1 MDHNHDNKKIE
12 NNEPGATLSISGMHC
27 ASCATIIEMAL
38 MDVPGVT
45 NAKVNF
51 ASEKAFVFG
60 NNIDQEKLAE
70 LLIAVKK
77 SGYSAEV
84 YDESHPEKD
93 KDRKKKEIRAIKI
106 KFFASLILSL
116 PMVYF
121 MALDFIPSLPGKMI
135 MPWNGLLSLL
145 LTIPI
150 QFMIGWSFYKGAW
163 HSLKMRSF
171 NMDSLVAIGTSTAFF
186 YSVWQYIVF
195 ILSSKS
201 LIGLNGEPIMGLYF
215 ETAAFLITFIT
226 LGKWLEENAKG
237 KTSEAI
243 KKLMGLQP
251 KTALVIKDGKEI
263 EVSIDQL
270 SVGDIVIVKPGEKI
284 PVDGIIIKGSSSVDE
299 SMVTGE
305 SIPVEKNIRDKVVGA
320 TINKNGY
327 LEFEVTKVG
336 KDTFLSQI
344 IRLIEEA
351 QASKA
356 PIQDLAD
363 RVSSWFVPAVLVIAL
378 ITFIVWFFV
387 LDATLVFSLMA
398 FTSVIVIA
406 CPCALGLATP
416 TALIAGTG
424 KGAEFG
430 VLIKGGE
437 PLEKTSKIDT
447 IVFDKTGTLTNGKPE
462 VTDIIELELKD
473 KNKIIAL
480 ASALEKSS
488 EHPLAEAIIKY
499 SEQNNISFEKSPEF
513 KNIPGQGVSGKI
525 NNEFYYFGNR
535 KLITETLKIN
545 LEQIGGQ
552 ISKLEE
558 EGKTAMLLSDTKN
571 VLGIIAVADTLKQ
584 TTAKVIE
591 LLHKR
596 GIKVYMLTGDN
607 LRTAKAIAKMAGIE
621 NVIAEVMPEDK
632 EMEVKKLQDLGL
644 NVAMVG
650 DGINDAPALAK
661 ADLGIAM
668 GSGTDVAMETGGIII
683 VKNDLRDIITALD
696 LGQQTMSKIKQNLF
710 FALFYNVVGIPIAA
724 RAFSAW
730 GFVLKP
736 ELAGLAMALSS
747 VSVVSNSLLLKQ
759 FRPGKKNYFSMVA
772 PFVMT
777 GIFATIFFVLGR

>member
-1 MDHNHDNKKIE
+1 MEHEHNNKRISGE
-12 NNEPGATLSISGMHC
+12 VPSTILSVSGMHC

-38 MDVPGVT
+38 QDVPGVT

-51 ASEKAFVFG
+51 ASEKAYVFG
-60 NNIDQEKLAE
+60 NNIDQEKLTE
-70 LLIAVKK
+70 LLKAVKN

-84 YDESHPEKD
+84 YDEDHPEIEIARKQKEIHD
-93 KDRKKKEIRAIKI
+93 IKKK
-106 KFFASLILSL
+106 FFISLILSL

-121 MALDFIPSLPGKMI
+121 MALTFIPSLPGKNI
-135 MPWNGLLSLL
+135 MPLNGLLSLI

-150 QFMIGWSFYKGAW
+150 QFIIGRGFYIGMW
-163 HSLKMRSF
+163 HSLKMKSF

-186 YSVWQYIVF
+186 YSLWQYILF
-195 ILSSKS
+195 ALSSKS
-201 LIGLNGEPIMGLYF
+201 LIGINGELIAGLYF
-215 ETAAFLITFIT
+215 ETSAFLITFVT

-243 KKLMGLQP
+243 KKLMSLQP

-270 SVGDIVIVKPGEKI
+270 SIGDIAIVKPGEKI
-284 PVDGIIIKGSSSVDE
+284 PVDGIIIKGNSSIDE

-305 SIPVEKNIRDKVVGA
+305 SIPIEKNIGDKIIGA

-327 LEFEVTKVG
+327 LEFKVTKVG

-344 IRLIEEA
+344 IKLIEEA

-363 RVSSWFVPAVLVIAL
+363 RVSSWFVPAVLIIAL
-378 ITFIVWFFV
+378 ITFIIWF
-387 LDATLVFSLMA
+387 LILKATLIFSLMA

-424 KGAEFG
+424 KGAELG

-437 PLEKTSKIDT
+437 PLEKTAKINT

-462 VTDIIELELKD
+462 VTDILEIELKD
-473 KNKIIAL
+473 RNKIIEI
-480 ASALEKSS
+480 ASTLEKPS

-499 SEQNNISFEKSPEF
+499 ADQKNILFKNISEF
-513 KNIPGQGVSGKI
+513 KNIPGQGVFGKI
-525 NNEFYYFGNR
+525 NNESYYFGNR
-535 KLITETLKIN
+535 KLIKKTLKIDI
-545 LEQIGGQ
+545 EKIDGQ
-552 ISKLEE
+552 LKKLEE
-558 EGKTAMLLSDTKN
+558 EGKTAMILSDTKN
-571 VLGIIAVADTLKQ
+571 VLGIIAVADTLKP
-584 TTAKVIE
+584 TTPEVIN
-591 LLHKR
+591 LLTKR

-607 LRTAKAIAKMAGIE
+607 LQTANAIAKTAGIK
-621 NVIAEVMPEDK
+621 NVIAEVIPEEK
-632 EMEVKKLQDLGL
+632 ENEIKKLQDLGFS
-644 NVAMVG
+644 VAMIG
-650 DGINDAPALAK
+650 DGINDAPALAR
-661 ADLGIAM
+661 ANLGIAM

-683 VKNDLRDIITALD
+683 VKNDLRGIITALD

-710 FALFYNVVGIPIAA
+710 FALFYNIIGIPIAA
-724 RAFSAW
+724 RAFSMW
-730 GFVLKP
+730 GFILKP

-747 VSVVSNSLLLKQ
+747 VSVVSNSLLLKRFQ
-759 FRPGKKNYFSMVA
+759 PGKKNYLSMIA
-772 PFVMT
+772 PFIMT
-777 GIFATIFFVLGR
+777 GVFGTIFFVLGR

>member
-1 MDHNHDNKKIE
+1 MEHIHNKDIK
-12 NNEPGATLSISGMHC
+12 NETPSTILSVSGMHC
-27 ASCATIIEMAL
+27 ASCAGIIEMAL
-38 MDVPGVT
+38 QDVPGVAS
-45 NAKVNF
+45 AKVNF
-51 ASEKAFVFG
+51 ASEKAYVFG
-60 NNIDQEKLAE
+60 DNIGQEKITE
-70 LLIAVKK
+70 LLKAVKR

-84 YDESHPEKD
+84 YDENHPEAERN
-93 KDRKKKEIRAIKI
+93 RKQKEIKAIKL
-106 KFFASLILSL
+106 KFFISLILSL

-121 MALDFIPSLPGKMI
+121 MALDLIPSLPGKAL
-135 MPWNGLLSLL
+135 MPFNGLISLL

-150 QFMIGWSFYKGAW
+150 QFIIGRGFYRGMW

-186 YSVWQYIVF
+186 YSLWQYILF
-195 ILSSKS
+195 IVSSNG
-201 LIGLNGEPIMGLYF
+201 LIGTGGEPVAGLYF
-215 ETAAFLITFIT
+215 ETSAFLITFVT

-263 EVSIDQL
+263 EIPIDQL
-270 SVGDIVIVKPGEKI
+270 SVGDIVIVKPGKKI
-284 PVDGIIIKGSSSVDE
+284 PVDGIITKGNSSVDE

-305 SIPVEKNIRDKVVGA
+305 SIPVEKNIGDKVVGA

-327 LEFEVTKVG
+327 FEFKITKVG

-351 QASKA
+351 QSSKA
-356 PIQDLAD
+356 PIQDVAD
-363 RVSSWFVPAVLVIAL
+363 RVSSWFVPAVLIIAL
-378 ITFIVWFFV
+378 ITFIVWFFI
-387 LDATLVFSLMA
+387 LKAALIFSLMA

-424 KGAEFG
+424 KGAEYG

-437 PLEKTSKIDT
+437 PLEKTAKINT

-462 VTDIIELELKD
+462 VTDILEIGLKD
-473 KNKIIAL
+473 KNKIISL
-480 ASALEKSS
+480 ASALERSS
-488 EHPLAEAIIKY
+488 EHPLAEAIIRY
-499 SEQNNISFEKSPEF
+499 SEQNNIPFEKSPEF

-525 NNEFYYFGNR
+525 NNELYYFGNR
-535 KLITETLKIN
+535 KLISETLKIS
-545 LEQIGGQ
+545 LENIDKQ
-552 ISKLEE
+552 ISRLEE
-558 EGKTAMLLSDTKN
+558 EGKTAMLLADTKN
-571 VLGIIAVADTLKQ
+571 VLGIIAVADTLKP
-584 TTAKVIE
+584 TAAGVIAM
-591 LLHKR
+591 LNKR

-607 LRTAKAIAKMAGIE
+607 LRTAKAIAKTAGIE

-632 EMEVKKLQDLGL
+632 EKQIKKLQDSGL
-644 NVAMVG
+644 VVAMVG

-683 VKNDLRDIITALD
+683 VKNDLNDIITALD
-696 LGQQTMSKIKQNLF
+696 LGKQTMAKIKQNLF
-710 FALFYNVVGIPIAA
+710 FALFYNVIGIPIAA

-736 ELAGLAMALSS
+736 EIAGLAMALSS
-747 VSVVSNSLLLKQ
+747 VSVVSNSLLLKR
-759 FRPGKKNYFSMVA
+759 FRPGKKNYLSMIA
-772 PFVMT
+772 PFIMT
-777 GIFATIFFVLGR
+777 AIFATIFFVLGR